1 MRICM
6 FLTDAFVG
14 NDRGIVAAVRANA
27 GTTRVFSFGIGNSV
41 NRWLIDEMARAGRG
55 ESEIVTLAES
65 ADEAVARFTKRI
77 QTPVLADVQVAFEG
91 FEATAVTPSLIPDL
105 FDVKP
110 LVIHARYAAAGS
122 GTVVVRGRTGAGPWE
137 RRIPV
142 QLSGPGSG
150 NAADMLPSLWARSQV
165 DDALAPVLKELEQ
178 GSVPA
183 DLRRRVTSL
192 GEGWQVMTP
201 FTSFVAIEKARV
213 TVGGRALLVPV
224 PIELPQGTRFEGFFG
239 EWRGGP
245 VPMVQDQ
252 SRPVYGGGGEAAQT
266 GDVLAQPSIGTAIV
280 AGAAPQDTMGVP
292 NLGEAV
298 VPSTAP
304 APVATPGDPAGG
316 AGGGRKDSVLRTRRL
331 GGGDADG
338 GSGGMVG
345 GGGFGGGSKGKLG
358 SMASRPAKPA
368 NAAPPQS
375 TRPASGAASNSSMR
389 ELAPAGRAEVREAE
403 SLSRG
408 QDAQAEAMHDAPTTA
423 LDDAGD
429 PLPAVAPIEDPVT
442 VLYDVRD
449 LVGVGAEPAIVTQ
462 ATDRLIRNLQTL
474 TGRELWTDQG
484 GRSAAWSAQDG
495 LLRIEAWPSLHEM
508 IDRALRTR
516 RSAMAAT
523 GGIDRELVPAE
534 AVQAITAMRAR
545 IARPLSATELERAW
559 DQLGADLFRTA
570 LLGAAPAASSGTGPD
585 GSVWVSVAVT
595 EKSAIAALAGQFAQA
610 SVNEAARVVVGRVQP
625 ARLAELVQDPRVT
638 AVTTMAA
645 P

>member
-1 MRICM
+1 
-6 FLTDAFVG
+6 
-14 NDRGIVAAVRANA
+14 
-27 GTTRVFSFGIGNSV
+27 
-41 NRWLIDEMARAGRG
+41 
-55 ESEIVTLAES
+55 
-65 ADEAVARFTKRI
+65 
-77 QTPVLADVQVAFEG
+77 
-91 FEATAVTPSLIPDL
+91 
-105 FDVKP
+105 
-110 LVIHARYAAAGS
+110 
-122 GTVVVRGRTGAGPWE
+122 
-137 RRIPV
+137 
-142 QLSGPGSG
+142 
-150 NAADMLPSLWARSQV
+150 MLPSLWARSQV

-280 AGAAPQDTMGVP
+280 AGAAPQDTKAVP
-292 NLGEAV
+292 KQGEAV
-298 VPSTAP
+298 VPSAAP
-304 APVATPGDPAGG
+304 APVATPGEPTGG
-316 AGGGRKDSVLRTRRL
+316 AGGGRKDSVPRTRRL
-331 GGGDADG
+331 GGGDAGG

-423 LDDAGD
+423 LGDARD

-516 RSAMAAT
+516 RSAMTAT
-523 GGIDRELVPAE
+523 GGIDRELVPTE

-585 GSVWVSVAVT
+585 GSVWVSMAVT

>member
-1 MRICM
+1 
-6 FLTDAFVG
+6 
-14 NDRGIVAAVRANA
+14 
-27 GTTRVFSFGIGNSV
+27 
-41 NRWLIDEMARAGRG
+41 MARAGRG

-280 AGAAPQDTMGVP
+280 AGAAPQDTKAVP
-292 NLGEAV
+292 KQGEAV
-298 VPSTAP
+298 VPSAAP
-304 APVATPGDPAGG
+304 APVATPGEPTGG
-316 AGGGRKDSVLRTRRL
+316 AGGGRKDSVPRTRRL
-331 GGGDADG
+331 GGGDAG

-423 LDDAGD
+423 LGDAGD
-429 PLPAVAPIEDPVT
+429 PLPAVALEDPST

-495 LLRIEAWPSLHEM
+495 LLRIEASPSLHEM

-585 GSVWVSVAVT
+585 GSVWVSMAVT

>member
-1 MRICM
+1 
-6 FLTDAFVG
+6 
-14 NDRGIVAAVRANA
+14 
-27 GTTRVFSFGIGNSV
+27 
-41 NRWLIDEMARAGRG
+41 
-55 ESEIVTLAES
+55 
-65 ADEAVARFTKRI
+65 
-77 QTPVLADVQVAFEG
+77 
-91 FEATAVTPSLIPDL
+91 
-105 FDVKP
+105 
-110 LVIHARYAAAGS
+110 
-122 GTVVVRGRTGAGPWE
+122 
-137 RRIPV
+137 
-142 QLSGPGSG
+142 
-150 NAADMLPSLWARSQV
+150 
-165 DDALAPVLKELEQ
+165 
-178 GSVPA
+178 
-183 DLRRRVTSL
+183 
-192 GEGWQVMTP
+192 
-201 FTSFVAIEKARV
+201 
-213 TVGGRALLVPV
+213 
-224 PIELPQGTRFEGFFG
+224 
-239 EWRGGP
+239 
-245 VPMVQDQ
+245 
-252 SRPVYGGGGEAAQT
+252 
-266 GDVLAQPSIGTAIV
+266 
-280 AGAAPQDTMGVP
+280 
-292 NLGEAV
+292 
-298 VPSTAP
+298 
-304 APVATPGDPAGG
+304 
-316 AGGGRKDSVLRTRRL
+316 
-331 GGGDADG
+331 
-338 GSGGMVG
+338 
-345 GGGFGGGSKGKLG
+345 
-358 SMASRPAKPA
+358 
-368 NAAPPQS
+368 
-375 TRPASGAASNSSMR
+375 MR

-408 QDAQAEAMHDAPTTA
+408 QDAQAEAMHDAPTSA
-423 LDDAGD
+423 LGDDGD

-585 GSVWVSVAVT
+585 GSVWVSMAVT